1 MWCGQI
7 FLAWS
12 GIEIQST
19 SWIYD
24 AIEMHSA
31 CQHVGKNLP
40 MAGQNVVK
48 ISVKAGL
55 ARMMRPIFIWN
66 KSCDVLSAVCSIP
79 LSREVWLQQYRFL
92 QRIRCDLW
100 NLEHEYHQPGP

>member
-19 SWIYD
+19 SWIHD

-66 KSCDVLSAVCSIP
+66 QSCDVVIGCLLYPVIAGSLVATVQVLAKNQVRP
-79 LSREVWLQQYRFL
+79 LEFRT
-92 QRIRCDLW
+92 
-100 NLEHEYHQPGP
+100 